1 MTTAAA
7 ASRYRALEALPRE
20 RTSMLPALHAIAEAD
35 GYVSPGGLAAVSRHL
50 RVPNSELYGI
60 ARSYNELRFEPPAGA
75 PLEVCTGLSCRLAG
89 SEALAADL
97 RASADAGAV
106 EVREVACRFRCTEA
120 PVVNVAHRYVAPA
133 DASTALTAAE
143 PRRRRRTDAKRM
155 LRRARAPEVRRVM
168 AHLREPSDLGAAR
181 ARGAYAGLEAA
192 RRMPPAEATAVVV
205 ASGLR
210 GRGGAYFPTGV
221 KWQSA
226 RAYAGPRY
234 LVVNAEEGEPGV
246 FKDRYL
252 LEGDAHLVVEGLLIA
267 AHAIE
272 AERCFVY
279 LNGEANASAS
289 SLARALDEASAAGLL
304 GATSVEVRRG
314 AGGYVCGEESVILSS
329 IEGERAVPRLKPP
342 LPVERGLWGR
352 PTVINNVETLANLPS
367 IFRDGVEAFRAVGT
381 PEQPGTKLISLSG
394 AVARPGLYEVPLGT
408 TLRAVLEDLGGGGR
422 DGRPVVAIV
431 AGGPSGGLLPPSG
444 FDVPL
449 LGGALDAGG
458 AALGAGGLVVI
469 DDSTPVLEVVRH
481 LAAYNAAESCGK
493 CTPCREGTPRMRD
506 LLGQIR
512 DGEAPADA
520 IELLDALDEAMS
532 SASLCG
538 LGQMAALPYRSAR
551 THFLEVLTG
560 AGR

>member
-1 MTTAAA
+1 MTTSA

-35 GYVSPGGLAAVSRHL
+35 GWVSPEGLAAVSRHL

-60 ARSYNELRFEPPAGA
+60 ARSYNELRFEPPGGT
-75 PLEVCTGLSCRLAG
+75 PIEVCTGLSCRLAG
-89 SEALAADL
+89 ADALAEDI
-97 RASADAGAV
+97 RASGDSTV
-106 EVREVACRFRCTEA
+106 EVREVACRFRCAEG
-120 PVVNVAHRYVAPA
+120 PVVSVAHRYIAPA

-143 PRRRRRTDAKRM
+143 PRRRRRTHAKRTVRRV
-155 LRRARAPEVRRVM
+155 RRAEVRRLM
-168 AHLREPSDLGAAR
+168 AHLGAPSDLESVR
-181 ARGAYAGLEAA
+181 VRGAYAGLDAARAMTGEAA
-192 RRMPPAEATAVVV
+192 TEVVA

-226 RAYAGPRY
+226 RAFEGPRY

-246 FKDRYL
+246 FKDRTL
-252 LEGDAHLVVEGLLIA
+252 LERDPHLVVEGLLIA
-267 AHAIE
+267 THAIE

-279 LNGEANASAS
+279 LNGEADAAASALS
-289 SLARALDEASAAGLL
+289 SAIDEASAAGLL
-304 GATSVEVRRG
+304 GGTDVEVRRG

-367 IFRDGVEAFRAVGT
+367 IFLDGVESFRSVGT
-381 PEQPGTKLISLSG
+381 AEQPGTKLISLSG

-422 DGRPVVAIV
+422 GGHEIRAVV
-431 AGGPSGGLLPPSG
+431 AGGPSGGLLPPSR
-444 FDVPL
+444 FDVAL
-449 LGGALDAGG
+449 LGGSLDPGG
-458 AALGAGGLVVI
+458 AALGAGGIVAI
-469 DDSTPVLEVVRH
+469 DDSMPLLEIVRH

-493 CTPCREGTPRMRD
+493 CTPCREGTPRMRN
-506 LLGQIR
+506 LLGEIAS
-512 DGEAPADA
+512 GEAPADA
-520 IELLDALDEAMS
+520 LELLDALDEAMS

-560 AGR
+560 GMR